1 MSKIWDVLWPAVAI
15 VVSILLGATL
25 ILIFGHNP
33 IATYGALVTGAFG
46 GGYALA
52 TTLAASLPLMLVG
65 VGVALSFRSGLFN
78 IGAAGQYWLGAIAA
92 TWIGVNLHLPAVIHL
107 PLALLGGMAAGF
119 LWAAVIPGLAKAYR
133 GAHEVITTLML
144 SYIAV
149 MFGHF
154 LLEKG
159 PMMQVSTH
167 LPQSAV
173 VPASATLP
181 TLIPGSQLSWGI
193 FLAPLVAGIVAFVLR
208 RTPLGFSLRMSGHS
222 PKAARY
228 AGANPVANIILGLG
242 LSGAIAGLAGA
253 VQVLGVDRRLYDGFD
268 TTAGYTGIVIAI
280 LGKNTPF
287 GALLAALLFGALQ
300 NGAGAMQITAGVPA
314 HLVDVIEGLIIF
326 FISAEG
332 LIRYLSRRRRSSRA
346 SAPAAPGLSEQ
357 PWESS

>member
-1 MSKIWDVLWPAVAI
+1 MTSRLWTALWPVIAI
-15 VVSILLGATL
+15 GISIILGGVL
-25 ILIFGHNP
+25 ILIFGNDP
-33 IATYGALVTGAFG
+33 ISTYGALIAGAFG
-46 GGYALA
+46 DGYSVA

-78 IGAAGQYWLGAIAA
+78 IGASGQYWLGAIVA
-92 TWIGVNLHLPAVIHL
+92 TWIGTNVHLPPVIHL
-107 PLALLGGMAAGF
+107 PLAILGGMAAGF
-119 LWAAVIPGLAKAYR
+119 LWAAVVPGLAKAYR
-133 GAHEVITTLML
+133 GAHEVITTLMM

-159 PMMQVSTH
+159 PMQTAGY
-167 LPQSAV
+167 LPQSAIV
-173 VPASATLP
+173 DPSATIAI
-181 TLIPGSQLSWGI
+181 LIPGTQLSWGI
-193 FLAPLVAGIVAFVLR
+193 LFAPVIASAVAFVLK
-208 RTPLGFSLRMSGHS
+208 RTPLGFTLRMTGHS

-228 AGANPVANIILGLG
+228 AGANPVANILLGLG

-253 VQVLGVDRRLYDGFD
+253 IQVLGVDHRLYDSFD
-268 TTAGYTGIVIAI
+268 TAAGYTGIVVAI

-287 GALLAALLFGALQ
+287 GALLAALLFGALE

-332 LIRYLSRRRRSSRA
+332 LLRYFRRRRRA
-346 SAPAAPGLSEQ
+346 
-357 PWESS
+357 ESSQEATASPSGVE